1 MADKRNV
8 TIFASRKTIRH
19 AMTYEMIK
27 TRVVGVA
34 ISLERTTTA
43 VVDVR
48 GNVIARDDFPTGDNP
63 NVGDFASRLSENI
76 VNLVE
81 ANGGYE
87 SIRSIGVCCPSAN
100 FLMGCI
106 VNAPNLPW
114 KGVVPL
120 AAMMR
125 DRMGLAVALGN
136 NAYTRALGEQA
147 YGVAHGMKD
156 FILITL
162 GSGMGSCI
170 VSNGLPHIGRDG
182 FAGEIGHTCAVSGG
196 RLCGCGNKGCLEM
209 YTSRKGI
216 VQTAVELMAENS
228 EPSKM
233 RTVEELTADVVYSLC
248 NEGDTLATEVMRRT
262 GYMLGIGLA
271 NYASMINPEAIIF
284 TGGVARYG
292 DCLLDPALEAFNSH
306 VFHNIEGKV
315 KFLISQFD
323 ESEAN
328 LLGASVLAWN
338 VKEYSLFK

>member
-1 MADKRNV
+1 M
-8 TIFASRKTIRH
+8 I
-19 AMTYEMIK
+19 YEMTK
-27 TRVVGVA
+27 TRVVGVN
-34 ISLERTTTA
+34 ISLESTTTA

-48 GNVIARDDFPTGDNP
+48 GNVIAKDDFPTGDNP

-87 SIRSIGVCCPSAN
+87 SIRSVGICCPSAN
-100 FLMGCI
+100 FLTGCI
-106 VNAPNLPW
+106 ENAPNLPW

-136 NAYTRALGEQA
+136 NAHVRALGEQA
-147 YGVAHGMKD
+147 YGLAHGMKD

-170 VSNGLPHIGRDG
+170 FSNGQPHLGRSG
-182 FAGEIGHTCAVSGG
+182 FAGEIGHTCAKQGG
-196 RLCGCGNKGCLEM
+196 RLCGCGNRGCLEM
-209 YTSRKGI
+209 YTSRRGI
-216 VQTAVELMAENS
+216 VQTAKELMAESS

-233 RTVEELTADVVYSLC
+233 RDVEALSADIVSALC
-248 NEGDTLATEVMRRT
+248 NEGDVLALEVMRRT
-262 GYMLGIGLA
+262 GYMLGVGLA
-271 NYASMINPEAIIF
+271 NYASMVNPEAIIF
-284 TGGVARYG
+284 TGKVARYG
-292 DCLLDPALEAFNSH
+292 DCLLNPAIDVFNSH
-306 VFHNIEGKV
+306 VFHNVEGKV
-315 KFLISQFD
+315 KFLLSHFD

>member
-1 MADKRNV
+1 
-8 TIFASRKTIRH
+8 
-19 AMTYEMIK
+19 MTYEIIK
-27 TRVVGVA
+27 PRVIGVD

-48 GNVIARDDFPTGDNP
+48 GNVHATDDFLTGDNP
-63 NVGDFASRLSENI
+63 NIGDFASRLSENI

-81 ANGGYE
+81 TNGGYE
-87 SIRSIGVCCPSAN
+87 SIRSIGICCPSAN
-100 FLMGCI
+100 FLTGSI
-106 VNAPNLPW
+106 ENAPNMPW

-136 NAYTRALGEQA
+136 NAHVRALGEQA

-156 FILITL
+156 FILVTL
-162 GSGMGSCI
+162 SSGLGSCI
-170 VSNGLPHIGRDG
+170 VSNGQPHLGCDG
-182 FAGEIGHTCAVSGG
+182 FAGEIGHTCAVLGG

-209 YTSRKGI
+209 YTSSKGI
-216 VQTAVELMAENS
+216 VMTAKEVMGES
-228 EPSKM
+228 HEPSKM
-233 RTVEELTADVVYSLC
+233 REVEELSVDIISSLC
-248 NEGDTLATEVMRRT
+248 DQGDTLAREVMQRT

-284 TGGVARYG
+284 TGDVIHAG
-292 DCLLDPALEAFNSH
+292 DCLLDPTIEAFNSH
-306 VFHNIEGKV
+306 VFHNVEGKV
-315 KFLISQFD
+315 KFLISQFN

>member
-1 MADKRNV
+1 M
-8 TIFASRKTIRH
+8 I
-19 AMTYEMIK
+19 YEMTK
-27 TRVVGVA
+27 TRVVGVN
-34 ISLERTTTA
+34 ISLESTTTA

-48 GNVIARDDFPTGDNP
+48 GNVIAKDDFPTGDNP

-87 SIRSIGVCCPSAN
+87 SIRSVGICCPSAN
-100 FLMGCI
+100 FLTGCI
-106 VNAPNLPW
+106 ENAPNLPW

-120 AAMMR
+120 AAKMR

-136 NAYTRALGEQA
+136 NAHVRALGEQA
-147 YGVAHGMKD
+147 YGLAHGMKD

-170 VSNGLPHIGRDG
+170 FSNGQPHLGVNG
-182 FAGEIGHTCAVSGG
+182 FAGEVGHTCAKHDG

-216 VQTAVELMAENS
+216 RMTVQEVLAES
-228 EPSKM
+228 DEPSLL
-233 RTVEELTADVVYSLC
+233 RQVEDVTPEELKTFCDQ
-248 NEGDTLATEVMRRT
+248 GDKLTIEVMNRT
-262 GYMLGIGLA
+262 GYMLGLGLA
-271 NYASMINPEAIIF
+271 NYASVINPEAIIF
-284 TGGVARYG
+284 TGNVSHIG
-292 DCLLDPALEAFNSH
+292 DWLLNPAYEAFNSH

-315 KFLISQFD
+315 RFLLSNFED
-323 ESEAN
+323 SEAN

>member
-1 MADKRNV
+1 
-8 TIFASRKTIRH
+8 
-19 AMTYEMIK
+19 MIHEILK
-27 TRVVGVA
+27 TRVVGVD

-48 GNVIARDDFPTGDNP
+48 GNVIATDDFATGDNP
-63 NVGDFASRLSENI
+63 NVGDFSSKLSDNI

-87 SIRSIGVCCPSAN
+87 SIRSIGICCPSAN
-100 FLMGCI
+100 FLTGCI
-106 VNAPNLPW
+106 ENAANLPW

-136 NAYTRALGEQA
+136 NAHVRALGEQA
-147 YGVAHGMKD
+147 YGMAHGMKD

-162 GSGMGSCI
+162 GSGLGSCI
-170 VSNGLPHIGRDG
+170 FSNGQPHLGRDG
-182 FAGEIGHTCAVSGG
+182 FAGEIGHTCAKHGG
-196 RLCGCGNKGCLEM
+196 RQCGCGNRGCLEM
-209 YTSRKGI
+209 YTSGKGI
-216 VQTAVELMAENS
+216 VVTAQEVLAES
-228 EPSKM
+228 DEPSKM
-233 RTVEELTADVVYSLC
+233 RQVEQLTSRLIALFC
-248 NEGDTLATEVMRRT
+248 EQGDALALEVMRRT
-262 GYMLGIGLA
+262 GHMLGIGLA

-284 TGGVARYG
+284 TGGVIHAG
-292 DCLLDPALEAFNSH
+292 DYLLAPTVEAFNSH

-315 KFLISQFD
+315 KFFFSQFE

-328 LLGASVLAWN
+328 LLGAGVLAWN

>member
-1 MADKRNV
+1 
-8 TIFASRKTIRH
+8 
-19 AMTYEMIK
+19 MTYEMTK
-27 TRVVGVA
+27 TRVVGVN
-34 ISLERTTTA
+34 ISLESTTTA

-48 GNVIARDDFPTGDNP
+48 GNVIAKDDFPTGDNP

-87 SIRSIGVCCPSAN
+87 SIRSVGICCPSAN
-100 FLMGCI
+100 FLTGCI
-106 VNAPNLPW
+106 ENAPNLPW

-136 NAYTRALGEQA
+136 NAHVRALGEQA
-147 YGVAHGMKD
+147 YGLAHGMKD

-170 VSNGLPHIGRDG
+170 FSNGQPHLGRDG
-182 FAGEIGHTCAVSGG
+182 FAGEIGHTCAKQGG
-196 RLCGCGNKGCLEM
+196 RLCGCGNRGCLEM
-209 YTSRKGI
+209 YTSRRGI
-216 VQTAVELMAENS
+216 VQTAKELMAESS

-233 RTVEELTADVVYSLC
+233 RDVEALSADIVSALC
-248 NEGDTLATEVMRRT
+248 NEGDVLALEVMRRT
-262 GYMLGIGLA
+262 GYMLGVGLA
-271 NYASMINPEAIIF
+271 NYASMVNPEAIIF
-284 TGGVARYG
+284 TGKVARYG
-292 DCLLDPALEAFNSH
+292 DCLLNPAIDAFNSH
-306 VFHNIEGKV
+306 VFHNVEGKV
-315 KFLISQFD
+315 KFLLSHFD

>member
-1 MADKRNV
+1 M
-8 TIFASRKTIRH
+8 I
-19 AMTYEMIK
+19 YEMTK
-27 TRVVGVA
+27 TRVVGVN
-34 ISLERTTTA
+34 ISLESTTTA

-48 GNVIARDDFPTGDNP
+48 GNVIAKDDFPTGDNP

-87 SIRSIGVCCPSAN
+87 SIRSVGICCPSAN
-100 FLMGCI
+100 FLTGCI
-106 VNAPNLPW
+106 ENAPNLPW

-136 NAYTRALGEQA
+136 NAHVRALGEQA
-147 YGVAHGMKD
+147 YGLAHGMKD

-170 VSNGLPHIGRDG
+170 FSNGQPHLGRSG
-182 FAGEIGHTCAVSGG
+182 FAGEIGHTCAKQGG
-196 RLCGCGNKGCLEM
+196 RLCGCGNRGCLEM

-216 VQTAVELMAENS
+216 VQTAKELMAESS

-233 RTVEELTADVVYSLC
+233 RDVEALSADIVSALC
-248 NEGDTLATEVMRRT
+248 NEGDVLALEVMRRT
-262 GYMLGIGLA
+262 GYMLGVGLA
-271 NYASMINPEAIIF
+271 NYASMVNPEAIIF
-284 TGGVARYG
+284 TGKVARYG
-292 DCLLDPALEAFNSH
+292 DCLLNPAIDAFNSH
-306 VFHNIEGKV
+306 VFHNVEGKV
-315 KFLISQFD
+315 KFLLSHFD

>member
-1 MADKRNV
+1 M
-8 TIFASRKTIRH
+8 IHEF
-19 AMTYEMIK
+19 IK
-27 TRVVGVA
+27 TRVVGVD

-48 GNVIARDDFPTGDNP
+48 GNIIAVDDFPTGDNP
-63 NVGDFASRLSENI
+63 NVGDFSSKLSDNI
-76 VNLVE
+76 VHLVE

-87 SIRSIGVCCPSAN
+87 SVRSIGICCPSAN
-100 FLMGCI
+100 FLTGCI
-106 VNAPNLPW
+106 ENAPNLPW
-114 KGVVPL
+114 KGVVPM

-136 NAYTRALGEQA
+136 NAHVRALGESA

-162 GSGMGSCI
+162 GSGLGSCI
-170 VSNGLPHIGRDG
+170 VSNGRPHLGRDG
-182 FAGEIGHTCAVSGG
+182 FAGEVGHTCAKPGG
-196 RLCGCGNKGCLEM
+196 RQCGCGNKGCLEM
-209 YTSRKGI
+209 YTSGKGI
-216 VQTAVELMAENS
+216 VLTAREVMAESS

-233 RTVEELTADVVYSLC
+233 RQVENLTAHIIASFC
-248 NEGDTLATEVMRRT
+248 KQGDALALEVMRRA
-262 GYMLGIGLA
+262 GYMLGVGLA

-284 TGGVARYG
+284 TGGVVHAG
-292 DCLLDPALEAFNSH
+292 DCLLEPAIEAFNSH
-306 VFHNIEGKV
+306 VFHNVEGKV
-315 KFLISQFD
+315 KFFVSQFD

>member
-1 MADKRNV
+1 M
-8 TIFASRKTIRH
+8 I
-19 AMTYEMIK
+19 YEMTK
-27 TRVVGVA
+27 TRVVGVN
-34 ISLERTTTA
+34 ISLESTTTA

-48 GNVIARDDFPTGDNP
+48 GNVIAKDDFPTGDNP

-81 ANGGYE
+81 GNGGYE
-87 SIRSIGVCCPSAN
+87 SIRSVGICCPSAN
-100 FLMGCI
+100 FLTGCI
-106 VNAPNLPW
+106 ENAPNLPW

-136 NAYTRALGEQA
+136 NAHVRALGEQA
-147 YGVAHGMKD
+147 YGLAHGMKD

-170 VSNGLPHIGRDG
+170 FSNGQPHLGRSG
-182 FAGEIGHTCAVSGG
+182 FAGEIGHTCAKQGG
-196 RLCGCGNKGCLEM
+196 RLCGCGNRGCLEM
-209 YTSRKGI
+209 YTSRRGI
-216 VQTAVELMAENS
+216 VQTAKELMAESS

-233 RTVEELTADVVYSLC
+233 RDVEALSADIVSALC
-248 NEGDTLATEVMRRT
+248 NEGDVLALEVMRRT
-262 GYMLGIGLA
+262 GYMLGVGLA
-271 NYASMINPEAIIF
+271 NYASMVNPEAIIF
-284 TGGVARYG
+284 TGKVARYG
-292 DCLLDPALEAFNSH
+292 DCLLNPAIDAFNSH
-306 VFHNIEGKV
+306 VFHNVEGKV
-315 KFLISQFD
+315 KFLLSHFD

>member
-1 MADKRNV
+1 M
-8 TIFASRKTIRH
+8 I
-19 AMTYEMIK
+19 YEMTK
-27 TRVVGVA
+27 TRVVGVS

-48 GNVIARDDFPTGDNP
+48 GNIIAKDDFPTGNNP

-87 SIRSIGVCCPSAN
+87 SIRSVGICCPSAN
-100 FLMGCI
+100 FQTGSI

-120 AAMMR
+120 AAMIR

-136 NAYTRALGEQA
+136 NAHVRALGEQA

-170 VSNGLPHIGRDG
+170 VSNGLPHLGRDG
-182 FAGEIGHTCAVSGG
+182 FAGEIGHSCAKHGG
-196 RLCGCGNKGCLEM
+196 RQCGCGNKGCLEM
-209 YTSRKGI
+209 YTSWKGL
-216 VQTAVELMAENS
+216 VLTARELMAES
-228 EPSKM
+228 REPSKM
-233 RTVEELTADVVYSLC
+233 REVEDLTADIISSLC
-248 NEGDTLATEVMRRT
+248 NEGDALAVEVIRRT

-271 NYASMINPEAIIF
+271 NYASMINPEAIII
-284 TGGVARYG
+284 TGSVARLG
-292 DCLLDPALEAFNSH
+292 ERLLDPALEAFNSH

-315 KFLISQFD
+315 KFLLSHFD
-323 ESEAN
+323 ENEAN